1 MRKRK
6 NVYKAGE
13 IHVVYIPP
21 PKEIGRFSSKDKK
34 ITKYDIF
41 HRVTSLWM
49 QKDEFRL
56 RQSTLF
62 RSDIGVRDS
71 HKTFLTQPIMSPATR
86 VPSARLQA
94 EVIFQ

>member
-1 MRKRK
+1 MLFT
-6 NVYKAGE
+6 Y
-13 IHVVYIPP
+13 HH

-49 QKDEFRL
+49 QKDELSL

-62 RSDIGVRDS
+62 C
-71 HKTFLTQPIMSPATR
+71 
-86 VPSARLQA
+86 
-94 EVIFQ
+94 